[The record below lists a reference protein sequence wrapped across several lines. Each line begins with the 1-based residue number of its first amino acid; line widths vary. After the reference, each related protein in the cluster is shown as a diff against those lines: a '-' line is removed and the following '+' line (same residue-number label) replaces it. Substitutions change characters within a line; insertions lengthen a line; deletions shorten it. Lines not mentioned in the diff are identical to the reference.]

1 MGRYQRSIVGVL
13 ATLAGLGV
21 LLAILLPLRPHVS
34 IAIPALLFVLPAL
47 LGVVLGGFVPGVVGA
62 LGGFLC
68 YDYFFLPPYN
78 TLTVRSPQNWVAL
91 VVYVVVV
98 LVVAQVVAQ
107 LQRAREDA
115 LRRTEETAR
124 LYELV
129 AGTHRRPQPVAAAD
143 AHRRHG
149 AGRLHSTLDRADPSR
164 RWPRCTGTRVRCC
177 GSPPRRESAWP
188 RAKSPA

>member
-1 MGRYQRSIVGVL
+1 MWASSRSS
-13 ATLAGLGV
+13 AGLGI

-91 VVYVVVV
+91 LVYVVVV
-98 LVVAQVVAQ
+98 LVVAQVVAPAAESPRGRPAPNGGDRSS
-107 LQRAREDA
+107 LRAF
-115 LRRTEETAR
+115 
-124 LYELV
+124 
-129 AGTHRRPQPVAAAD
+129 AGTHR
-143 AHRRHG
+143 
-149 AGRLHSTLDRADPSR
+149 
-164 RWPRCTGTRVRCC
+164 
-177 GSPPRRESAWP
+177 
-188 RAKSPA
+188 